1 MRTVVPTVESLE
13 EVRYISQNMAGHT
26 FHHHFHILWDI
37 RNMIDREVINYLEI
51 GTHSGGSACLMLK
64 HPKLTNVYGM
74 DLETSTRHQ
83 AVEENVQR
91 YKREDNHFYY
101 FIGNSRDK
109 DVVKKVRGVVKQVDM
124 LFIDGEHTVEAVI
137 DDFLN
142 YKDLVN
148 EGGYII
154 FDDYHDAG
162 YNPVVKHGVDMIVNE
177 YLFDEYEVVGFV
189 YNKLKASPESMM
201 YNNEFVLRKKIR

>member
-37 RNMIDREVINYLEI
+37 RNMIDKEEINYLEI

-83 AVEENVQR
+83 AVEENVKR

-109 DVVKKVRGVVKQVDM
+109 DVVKKVRGFVKQVDM